1 MILSKCKEANIS
13 DNHLRKKIIRSF
25 SETKNILLTI
35 AILHLIGILLCMID
49 YYYLNWYVTN
59 YNDGLIPDQ
68 QMFQTRGNSVLDGNL
83 PYEALAP
90 WESLAPPLSMYAL
103 AVPLIFENV
112 IPIPLAFTY
121 RIYFSI
127 FNILTCWLLIKIAEK
142 SIHQNRKFLAT
153 ILYGMGPYMVMQA
166 TFAGSDECMGAFF
179 MMLVIYMIVYNK
191 PSLAVIFIGIGTS
204 VKYYPSLLI
213 PYLLATR
220 NSLKSQIKYGLLSIM
235 SIIIFFVP
243 FYYVNPDN
251 FMLQFNNRVKDV
263 PWDSPGNSGVVM
275 LIVKL
280 QIVNL
285 LSFENYYKL
294 FWISCLGITSI
305 VQIIRNYSSI
315 EDAAIV
321 PSVFFILY
329 PKFFFSYFAIIF
341 PIYCIGFVNRRYPWI
356 LWSIMHIGLIFAGMM
371 NDRVVGY
378 SSVYR
383 QEEGNVPIFLSLG
396 IAFFYVIWILNW
408 LLIILK
414 RDLILKKQQLKF
426 PPINIDKTI

>member
-1 MILSKCKEANIS
+1 MILSKCKEASVS
-13 DNHLRKKIIRSF
+13 DNYLKNKILQSF
-25 SETKNILLTI
+25 SETKYILLI
-35 AILHLIGILLCMID
+35 ISILHLIGIVLCVID
-49 YYYLNWYVTN
+49 FYYLNWYITN

-68 QMFQTRGNSVLDGNL
+68 QMFQIRGESVLDGHL
-83 PYEALAP
+83 PYEKLAP
-90 WESLAPPLSMYAL
+90 WESLAPPLSMYVL
-103 AVPLIFENV
+103 AFPLIFENI

-127 FNILTCWLLIKIAEK
+127 FNLVTCWLLIKIGEK
-142 SIHQNRKFLAT
+142 SMPQNKKYLAT

-166 TFAGSDECMGAFF
+166 TFAGSDECMGAFL
-179 MMLVIYMIVYNK
+179 MMLVIFMIVHNK
-191 PSLAVIFIGIGTS
+191 PILAVIFIGIGTS

-220 NSLKSQIKYGLLSIM
+220 NSLKSQIKYGLLSTL
-235 SIIIFFVP
+235 SIIVFFAP

-280 QIVNL
+280 QIVDL

-294 FWISCLGITSI
+294 FWISCLGITGVI
-305 VQIIRNYSSI
+305 QILRKYSAI

-329 PKFFFSYFAIIF
+329 PKFFFSYFAIIL
-341 PIYCIGFVNRRYPWI
+341 PIYCIGFVTRKYPWI
-356 LWSIMHIGLIFAGMM
+356 LWSLMHIGLIFGGMM

-383 QEEGNVPIFLSLG
+383 QEEGNVPIFLSFG
-396 IAFFYVIWILNW
+396 IIIFYIIWILNW

-414 RDLILKKQQLKF
+414 RDLIIENHQVRF
-426 PPINIDKTI
+426 PSVPNNRII